1 MPNRAA
7 EWRAKVEAD
16 CPGAVLVGRY
26 RNGFDW
32 MLPGPNWGSEF
43 RLWRS
48 IGEVLTLP
56 TPEYPGGQE
65 IDTDLDDDGTFFR
78 GRVLDYGLRFDRQA
92 GRVMIP
98 RPPVPSETMTQGRP
112 QRFFANQWRTVT
124 PTGFQRIGHQVIFQ
138 TVGGEVRVSV
148 KPTGLVTEVVLNGAA
163 ANVPWR
169 WPLTLVGLTWVDGAD
184 GVTLVSQSDSQ
195 TVLYMGR
202 SFWQDSSTPPKQGP
216 VTVTFAGGYLTYA
229 APVLPANVVFPVVV
243 R

>member
-7 EWRAKVEAD
+7 YWRQKVEAEA
-16 CPGAVLVGRY
+16 GAVCPIVERHRRGLTFVLPDGR
-26 RNGFDW
+26 
-32 MLPGPNWGSEF
+32 F
-43 RLWRS
+43 RLIRS
-48 IGEVLTLP
+48 VGEMHTLDSR
-56 TPEYPGGQE
+56 E

-98 RPPVPSETMTQGRP
+98 RPLVPSETMTQGRP
-112 QRFFANQWRTVT
+112 QRFFLGQWRTVT
-124 PTGFQRIGHQVIFQ
+124 PTGFSRVGHQVIFQ

-148 KPTGLVTEVVLNGAA
+148 KPSGVVTEVVLNGLV

-169 WPLTLVGLTWVDGAD
+169 WPLTLVGLTWVDGPD
-184 GVTLVSQSDSQ
+184 GVTLVSQSDDA

-202 SFWQDSSTPPKQGP
+202 SFWQDSSTPPKTGP
-216 VTVTFAGGYLTYA
+216 VTITFAGGYLTYA
-229 APVLPANVVFPVVV
+229 APPLPADVVFPVVV